1 MNTEVTKAEK
11 KVARS
16 LKKYT
21 QLVMDMQPRKRVT
34 KPTVEL
40 RPENI
45 PFSYDNMRFDVHLY
59 HEQNEATINLKGMS
73 YSYFMDALQAHY
85 VYVDIN
91 APLSV
96 VIRSRDND
104 SVMQLSNVSYDYFIK
119 AFSTYHRALS
129 YNWRDGSSTKS
140 VRKVSRLFN
149 QDADRDFHAY

>member
-1 MNTEVTKAEK
+1 MNKEIVKAEK

-16 LKKYT
+16 IKKYT

-34 KPTVEL
+34 KPTVEQ

-45 PFSYDNMRFDVHLY
+45 PFNYDNMKFDFYLY
-59 HEQNEATINLKGMS
+59 HQQNDATIKLKGMS
-73 YSYFMDALQAHY
+73 YKYFLDALQAHY

-96 VIRSRDND
+96 LIRCRDND
-104 SVMQLSNVSYDYFIK
+104 AELRLSNVSYDYFIK

-129 YNWRDGSSTKS
+129 SNWKAGSTQKS
-140 VRKVSRLFN
+140 VRKTSRLFN
-149 QDADRDFHAY
+149 NDSERNYHEY